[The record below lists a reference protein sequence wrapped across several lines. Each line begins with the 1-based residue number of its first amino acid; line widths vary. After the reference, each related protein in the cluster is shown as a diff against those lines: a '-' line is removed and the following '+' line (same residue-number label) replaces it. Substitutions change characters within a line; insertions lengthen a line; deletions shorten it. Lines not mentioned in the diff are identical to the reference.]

1 MIELPKKCLVNKFIS
16 KKTFYEKISIS
27 NAVKDEFVNE
37 IEKIFW
43 LYKLSEDTIGIS
55 KTEKIEE
62 IEIFQLNLKNKTI
75 PKNVIKT
82 ITKGIPY
89 KILFILKYNE
99 EFCYSIK
106 VDDIFATEWNKEIEV
121 DFNTINLDILFEFIV
136 KQVIDTKDDNRNI
149 KVIIDEKNTI
159 NDLEKKIN
167 HLKTK
172 IKKEKQF
179 NKKVELNNELN
190 KVINELEEI
199 TNE

>member
-75 PKNVIKT
+75 PRNVIKT

-179 NKKVELNNELN
+179 NKKVELNIELN
-190 KVINELEEI
+190 KSINELEEI